1 MGKRRRSEDYQ
12 ELLDIVPVTNW
23 AERPPPS
30 GGTGGAQPD
39 GRAIVWCAI
48 DDPDLRVVDFDNCS
62 MVFNPTTWDTHYVSP
77 LIGAVLGLLRE
88 SAYPVESIASELAAN
103 PDDVDALA
111 EQVLSALSQLA
122 TFGLVTSVDPCA
134 NP

>member
-1 MGKRRRSEDYQ
+1 MGKRTRPEDYE
-12 ELLDIVPVTNW
+12 ELLDIVPVTSSSSGL
-23 AERPPPS
+23 PS
-30 GGTGGAQPD
+30 EGAGGAQLER
-39 GRAIVWCAI
+39 RAILWRAI

-77 LIGAVLGLLRE
+77 LIGAVLGMLRE

-103 PDDVDALA
+103 PDDVDTLA

-122 TFGLVTSVDPCA
+122 NFGLVIAVDPCA